1 MRLLADGLADNWS
14 LDGLTAL
21 IYAVPKQLL
30 GLPADAE
37 PDAEVKAQQRAFFK
51 AVYRLVCDAET
62 GPRLP
67 TLLLSIGRERAH
79 RLLVGT

>member
-1 MRLLADGLADNWS
+1 MTLLADGLADNWS
-14 LDGLTAL
+14 LEGLTEL

-30 GLPADAE
+30 GLSADAE
-37 PDAEVKAQQRAFFK
+37 ADAEVKAQQRAFFK

-67 TLLLSIGRERAH
+67 TLLLSIGRDRAH
-79 RLLVGT
+79 RLLVGD